1 MSVISMMVHPERNE
15 SLEVAAALADY
26 LEKSGNKVRLDE
38 VGASAVGRSELGCST
53 ENFAADADLAVSIG
67 GDGTMLRT
75 FERVAQAGVPVLGVN
90 VGHLGYLTEFEADE
104 AQTAVDK
111 ALRGDLPVEE
121 RLMIQSRVQRFDG
134 EIEGTWIGLN
144 EAVVEKKSQGHTV
157 RLEVTIDDSPF
168 ATYAGDGLI
177 VSTPTGSTAYNLSAR
192 GSIVAPTHWSL
203 QLTPVAPHMLFDR
216 SLVLRPDTE
225 IRISVVGEREA
236 NLSIDGR
243 SVAALRDGDVMIA
256 TRSEIIARLVTS
268 GSGGFQQVLKQ
279 KFGFGSAY
287 LVFRNAEPVAAFK
300 ANTRDKVIDVT
311 DYEGSEK
318 GWRIVKEFAWEHQ
331 MPLKTELRIGGKRRK

>member
-1 MSVISMMVHPERNE
+1 MSVICIMLHPERNE
-15 SLEVAAALADY
+15 SHELAGVLIDHLETSGHTVRLDKAESSMVDRVDLGCVEEALAD
-26 LEKSGNKVRLDE
+26 G
-38 VGASAVGRSELGCST
+38 
-53 ENFAADADLAVSIG
+53 ADLAVSIG

-75 FERVAQAGVPVLGVN
+75 FERVAQYGVPVLGIN

-111 ALRGDLPVEE
+111 ALRGELPVEE
-121 RLMIQSRVQRFDG
+121 RLMIQSRIQRSDG
-134 EIEGTWIGLN
+134 GSEGPWIGLN

-168 ATYAGDGLI
+168 AIYAGDGLI

-192 GSIVAPTHWSL
+192 GAIVAPTHWSL

-225 IRISVVGEREA
+225 IRISVMGEREA
-236 NLSIDGR
+236 NLSVDGR
-243 SVAALRDGDVMIA
+243 SVAALSDGDVMM
-256 TRSEIIARLVTS
+256 TSRSEVIARLVTS

-279 KFGFGSAY
+279 KFG
-287 LVFRNAEPVAAFK
+287 
-300 ANTRDKVIDVT
+300 
-311 DYEGSEK
+311 
-318 GWRIVKEFAWEHQ
+318 
-331 MPLKTELRIGGKRRK
+331 LKDR

>member
-236 NLSIDGR
+236 NLSVDGR

-256 TRSEIIARLVTS
+256 TRSEVIARLVTS

-279 KFGFGSAY
+279 KFG
-287 LVFRNAEPVAAFK
+287 
-300 ANTRDKVIDVT
+300 
-311 DYEGSEK
+311 
-318 GWRIVKEFAWEHQ
+318 
-331 MPLKTELRIGGKRRK
+331 LKDR

>member
-1 MSVISMMVHPERNE
+1 MSVLSMMVHPERNA

-121 RLMIQSRVQRFDG
+121 RLMIQSRVQRSDG

-236 NLSIDGR
+236 NLSVDGR

-256 TRSEIIARLVTS
+256 TRSEVIARLVTS

-279 KFGFGSAY
+279 KFG
-287 LVFRNAEPVAAFK
+287 
-300 ANTRDKVIDVT
+300 
-311 DYEGSEK
+311 
-318 GWRIVKEFAWEHQ
+318 
-331 MPLKTELRIGGKRRK
+331 LKDR

>member
-1 MSVISMMVHPERNE
+1 MSVICMMVHPERNE
-15 SLEVAAALADY
+15 SLELAAELAAY
-26 LEKSGNKVRLDE
+26 LEKTGNTVLLDE
-38 VGASAVGRSELGCST
+38 VGASAVGRPELGCST
-53 ENFAADADLAVSIG
+53 ANFAADADLAVSIG

-104 AQTAVDK
+104 ARTAVDK

-121 RLMIQSRVQRFDG
+121 RLMIQSRVQRSDG
-134 EIEGTWIGLN
+134 EIEGAWIGLN

-236 NLSIDGR
+236 NLSVDGR

-256 TRSEIIARLVTS
+256 TRSETIARLITS

-279 KFGFGSAY
+279 KFG
-287 LVFRNAEPVAAFK
+287 
-300 ANTRDKVIDVT
+300 
-311 DYEGSEK
+311 
-318 GWRIVKEFAWEHQ
+318 
-331 MPLKTELRIGGKRRK
+331 LKDR

>member
-1 MSVISMMVHPERNE
+1 MSVISMMVHPERSE
-15 SLEVAAALADY
+15 SLELAAALADY
-26 LEKSGNKVRLDE
+26 LEKSGNKVLLDE
-38 VGASAVGRSELGCST
+38 VGASAVGRSELGCSI
-53 ENFAADADLAVSIG
+53 EDFATDADLAVSIG

-121 RLMIQSRVQRFDG
+121 RLMIQSRVQRSDG

-236 NLSIDGR
+236 NLSVDGR

-256 TRSEIIARLVTS
+256 TRSEVIARLVTS

-279 KFGFGSAY
+279 KFG
-287 LVFRNAEPVAAFK
+287 
-300 ANTRDKVIDVT
+300 
-311 DYEGSEK
+311 
-318 GWRIVKEFAWEHQ
+318 
-331 MPLKTELRIGGKRRK
+331 LKDR

>member
-1 MSVISMMVHPERNE
+1 MSVISMMVHPERSE
-15 SLEVAAALADY
+15 SLELAAALAGY

-53 ENFAADADLAVSIG
+53 EDFAADADLAVSIG

-121 RLMIQSRVQRFDG
+121 RLMIQSRVQRSDG

-168 ATYAGDGLI
+168 ATYAGDVLI

-236 NLSIDGR
+236 NLSVDGR

-256 TRSEIIARLVTS
+256 TRSEVIARLVTS

-279 KFGFGSAY
+279 KFG
-287 LVFRNAEPVAAFK
+287 
-300 ANTRDKVIDVT
+300 
-311 DYEGSEK
+311 
-318 GWRIVKEFAWEHQ
+318 
-331 MPLKTELRIGGKRRK
+331 LKDR

>member
-15 SLEVAAALADY
+15 SLEGAAALADY
-26 LEKSGNKVRLDE
+26 LETSGNDVRIDE

-121 RLMIQSRVQRFDG
+121 RLMIQSRVQRSDG

-236 NLSIDGR
+236 NLSVDGR

-256 TRSEIIARLVTS
+256 TRSEVIARLVTS

-279 KFGFGSAY
+279 KFG
-287 LVFRNAEPVAAFK
+287 
-300 ANTRDKVIDVT
+300 
-311 DYEGSEK
+311 
-318 GWRIVKEFAWEHQ
+318 
-331 MPLKTELRIGGKRRK
+331 LKDR

>member
-1 MSVISMMVHPERNE
+1 MSVISMMVHPERSE
-15 SLEVAAALADY
+15 SLELAAALAGY

-53 ENFAADADLAVSIG
+53 EDFAADADLAVSIG

-121 RLMIQSRVQRFDG
+121 RLMIQSRVQRSDG

-216 SLVLRPDTE
+216 SLVLRPNTE

-236 NLSIDGR
+236 NLSVDGR

-256 TRSEIIARLVTS
+256 TRSEVIARLVTS

-279 KFGFGSAY
+279 KFG
-287 LVFRNAEPVAAFK
+287 
-300 ANTRDKVIDVT
+300 
-311 DYEGSEK
+311 
-318 GWRIVKEFAWEHQ
+318 
-331 MPLKTELRIGGKRRK
+331 LKDR

>member
-1 MSVISMMVHPERNE
+1 
-15 SLEVAAALADY
+15 
-26 LEKSGNKVRLDE
+26 
-38 VGASAVGRSELGCST
+38 
-53 ENFAADADLAVSIG
+53 
-67 GDGTMLRT
+67 MLRT

-121 RLMIQSRVQRFDG
+121 RLMIQSRVQRSDG

-236 NLSIDGR
+236 NLSVDGR

-256 TRSEIIARLVTS
+256 TRSEVIARLVTS

-279 KFGFGSAY
+279 KFG
-287 LVFRNAEPVAAFK
+287 
-300 ANTRDKVIDVT
+300 
-311 DYEGSEK
+311 
-318 GWRIVKEFAWEHQ
+318 
-331 MPLKTELRIGGKRRK
+331 LKDR

>member
-144 EAVVEKKSQGHTV
+144 EAVVEKKSEGHTV

-236 NLSIDGR
+236 NLSVDGR

-256 TRSEIIARLVTS
+256 TRSEVIARLVTS

-279 KFGFGSAY
+279 KFG
-287 LVFRNAEPVAAFK
+287 
-300 ANTRDKVIDVT
+300 
-311 DYEGSEK
+311 
-318 GWRIVKEFAWEHQ
+318 
-331 MPLKTELRIGGKRRK
+331 LKDR

>member
-111 ALRGDLPVEE
+111 ALRGGLPVEE

-279 KFGFGSAY
+279 KFG
-287 LVFRNAEPVAAFK
+287 
-300 ANTRDKVIDVT
+300 
-311 DYEGSEK
+311 
-318 GWRIVKEFAWEHQ
+318 
-331 MPLKTELRIGGKRRK
+331 LKDR

>member
-1 MSVISMMVHPERNE
+1 MSVISMMVHPERSE
-15 SLEVAAALADY
+15 SLELAAALAGY

-53 ENFAADADLAVSIG
+53 EDFAADADLAVSIG

-111 ALRGDLPVEE
+111 ALRGALPVEE
-121 RLMIQSRVQRFDG
+121 RLMIQSRVQRSDG

-236 NLSIDGR
+236 NLSVDGR

-256 TRSEIIARLVTS
+256 TRSEVIARLVTS

-279 KFGFGSAY
+279 KFG
-287 LVFRNAEPVAAFK
+287 
-300 ANTRDKVIDVT
+300 
-311 DYEGSEK
+311 
-318 GWRIVKEFAWEHQ
+318 
-331 MPLKTELRIGGKRRK
+331 LKDR

>member
-1 MSVISMMVHPERNE
+1 MVHPERNE

-26 LEKSGNKVRLDE
+26 LETSGNDVRIDE

-236 NLSIDGR
+236 NLSVDGR

-256 TRSEIIARLVTS
+256 TRSEVIARLVTS

-279 KFGFGSAY
+279 KFG
-287 LVFRNAEPVAAFK
+287 
-300 ANTRDKVIDVT
+300 
-311 DYEGSEK
+311 
-318 GWRIVKEFAWEHQ
+318 
-331 MPLKTELRIGGKRRK
+331 LKDR

>member
-111 ALRGDLPVEE
+111 ALRGDLAVEE

-279 KFGFGSAY
+279 KFG
-287 LVFRNAEPVAAFK
+287 
-300 ANTRDKVIDVT
+300 
-311 DYEGSEK
+311 
-318 GWRIVKEFAWEHQ
+318 
-331 MPLKTELRIGGKRRK
+331 LKDR

>member
-236 NLSIDGR
+236 NLSVDGR

-256 TRSEIIARLVTS
+256 TRSEVIARLVTS

-279 KFGFGSAY
+279 KFG
-287 LVFRNAEPVAAFK
+287 
-300 ANTRDKVIDVT
+300 
-311 DYEGSEK
+311 
-318 GWRIVKEFAWEHQ
+318 
-331 MPLKTELRIGGKRRK
+331 LKDL

>member
-1 MSVISMMVHPERNE
+1 MSVISMMVHPERSE
-15 SLEVAAALADY
+15 SLELAAALAGY

-38 VGASAVGRSELGCST
+38 VGASAVGRSELGCSP
-53 ENFAADADLAVSIG
+53 EDFAADADLAVSIG

-121 RLMIQSRVQRFDG
+121 RLMIQSRVQRSDG

-236 NLSIDGR
+236 NLSVDGR

-256 TRSEIIARLVTS
+256 TRSEVIARLVTS

-279 KFGFGSAY
+279 KFG
-287 LVFRNAEPVAAFK
+287 
-300 ANTRDKVIDVT
+300 
-311 DYEGSEK
+311 
-318 GWRIVKEFAWEHQ
+318 
-331 MPLKTELRIGGKRRK
+331 LKDR

>member
-121 RLMIQSRVQRFDG
+121 RLMIQSRVQRSDG

-236 NLSIDGR
+236 NLSVDGR

-256 TRSEIIARLVTS
+256 TRSEVIARLVTS

-279 KFGFGSAY
+279 KFG
-287 LVFRNAEPVAAFK
+287 
-300 ANTRDKVIDVT
+300 
-311 DYEGSEK
+311 
-318 GWRIVKEFAWEHQ
+318 
-331 MPLKTELRIGGKRRK
+331 LKDR

>member
-26 LEKSGNKVRLDE
+26 LETSGNDVRIDE

-236 NLSIDGR
+236 NLSVDGR

-256 TRSEIIARLVTS
+256 TRSEVIARLVTS

-279 KFGFGSAY
+279 KFG
-287 LVFRNAEPVAAFK
+287 
-300 ANTRDKVIDVT
+300 
-311 DYEGSEK
+311 
-318 GWRIVKEFAWEHQ
+318 
-331 MPLKTELRIGGKRRK
+331 LKDR

>member
-38 VGASAVGRSELGCST
+38 VGASAVGRSELGCSI
-53 ENFAADADLAVSIG
+53 EDFATDADLAVSIG

-104 AQTAVDK
+104 AQTAIDK

-121 RLMIQSRVQRFDG
+121 RLMIQSRVQRSDG

-203 QLTPVAPHMLFDR
+203 QLTPVSPHMLFDR

-236 NLSIDGR
+236 NLSVDGR

-256 TRSEIIARLVTS
+256 TRSEVIARLVTS

-279 KFGFGSAY
+279 KFG
-287 LVFRNAEPVAAFK
+287 
-300 ANTRDKVIDVT
+300 
-311 DYEGSEK
+311 
-318 GWRIVKEFAWEHQ
+318 
-331 MPLKTELRIGGKRRK
+331 LKDR

>member
-1 MSVISMMVHPERNE
+1 MSVISMMVHPERSE
-15 SLEVAAALADY
+15 SLELAAALAGY

-53 ENFAADADLAVSIG
+53 EDFAADADLAVSIG

-236 NLSIDGR
+236 NLSVDGR
-243 SVAALRDGDVMIA
+243 SVAALRDGDLMIA
-256 TRSEIIARLVTS
+256 TRSEVIARLVTS

-279 KFGFGSAY
+279 KFG
-287 LVFRNAEPVAAFK
+287 
-300 ANTRDKVIDVT
+300 
-311 DYEGSEK
+311 
-318 GWRIVKEFAWEHQ
+318 
-331 MPLKTELRIGGKRRK
+331 LKDR

>member
-1 MSVISMMVHPERNE
+1 MSVISMMVHPERSE
-15 SLEVAAALADY
+15 SLELAAALADY
-26 LEKSGNKVRLDE
+26 LEKSGNKVLLDE
-38 VGASAVGRSELGCST
+38 VGASAVGRSELGCSI
-53 ENFAADADLAVSIG
+53 EDFATDADLAVSIG

-236 NLSIDGR
+236 NLSVDGR

-256 TRSEIIARLVTS
+256 TRSETIARLITS

-279 KFGFGSAY
+279 KFG
-287 LVFRNAEPVAAFK
+287 
-300 ANTRDKVIDVT
+300 
-311 DYEGSEK
+311 
-318 GWRIVKEFAWEHQ
+318 
-331 MPLKTELRIGGKRRK
+331 LKDR

>member
-243 SVAALRDGDVMIA
+243 SVAALRDGDLMIA

-279 KFGFGSAY
+279 KFG
-287 LVFRNAEPVAAFK
+287 
-300 ANTRDKVIDVT
+300 
-311 DYEGSEK
+311 
-318 GWRIVKEFAWEHQ
+318 
-331 MPLKTELRIGGKRRK
+331 LKDR